1 MFEYDEFYDDDDD
14 DELTL
19 TLTEICQ
26 IMYFDIKDPK
36 NSAFDVLEGLSEC
49 YNAMAIGFIAL
60 QHYVAD
66 PEEKLRVVNDLLN
79 GYKDNIMSLIKQI
92 EEKIDAVE
100 EG

>member
-1 MFEYDEFYDDDDD
+1 MFESEEFYGDDDD
-14 DELTL
+14 DEL

-92 EEKIDAVE
+92 EERIGAVE